1 MLIHYA
7 DVPHFNKECGLRGNM
22 SKYLI
27 LNIDLIS
34 PEKNITHKR
43 LKKQK
48 VKQNCIVYT
57 HGQLG
62 QLYFLFLIF
71 FPLLRIWIWKEGC
84 CQCPLL
90 QVKSRSSCSCILVSS
105 NDMSDYLFELTL
117 RFKTMKNNVL

>member
-48 VKQNCIVYT
+48 VK
-57 HGQLG
+57 HGSQ
-62 QLYFLFLIF
+62 
-71 FPLLRIWIWKEGC
+71 
-84 CQCPLL
+84 
-90 QVKSRSSCSCILVSS
+90 
-105 NDMSDYLFELTL
+105 LTL
-117 RFKTMKNNVL
+117 FTLSLQNSQLPNWEHSSTLLHLRTLEH